1 MEKDL
6 SEMCRLG
13 WRQRGCEVP
22 ETTRSSRLP
31 LRQVG
36 GGEGESGMPPED
48 THLPPTATW
57 GHHTARLGRPA
68 APRGLPADV
77 HGSGQQTGSALGLPT
92 ESQRKE
98 G

>member
-6 SEMCRLG
+6 SEMCCRLG
-13 WRQRGCEVP
+13 WGQRGCEVP

-36 GGEGESGMPPED
+36 GGGEGESGMPPED

-57 GHHTARLGRPA
+57 GYHTARLGRPA
-68 APRGLPADV
+68 APRDLPADV
-77 HGSGQQTGSALGLPT
+77 HRSG
-92 ESQRKE
+92 
-98 G
+98 